1 MTDIMSFITLVGVV
15 GILIVMQLNLA
26 KQSVSLKKTAQA
38 MEDVNTI
45 FVKNRRDA
53 HKQQTFS
60 TQPMEWLATL
70 NDTEYRPIEV
80 ISVSQKP
87 TWVNVRCLNGA
98 RLVVSPLAP
107 TELKAAINAKR
118 SNSKLEQ
125 TVEPLLGTNKRNLIV
140 KERSLR
146 DNEWFDLEADAI
158 GKALN
163 LTWGEVSKLYFYTIT
178 PKDAKQNSAFIAA
191 IKGLFSRSRKLAN

>member
-1 MTDIMSFITLVGVV
+1 MTDIMSFITLVGVA
-15 GILIVMQLNLA
+15 GILIVMWLNMT
-26 KQSVSLKKTAQA
+26 KQSASLKKTAQA
-38 MEDVNTI
+38 MEDVNTV

-60 TQPMEWLATL
+60 TPPMEWFALQ
-70 NDTEYRPIEV
+70 NDSEYKPIEL
-80 ISVSQKP
+80 ISTSQNP
-87 TWVNVRCLNGA
+87 AWVNVRCSNGA

-107 TELKAAINAKR
+107 TELKATINAKR

-125 TVEPLLGTNKRNLIV
+125 TVEPLLGTSKRNLIV

-146 DNEWFDLEADAI
+146 DNEWFDLEADAV
-158 GKALN
+158 GKALT

-178 PKDAKQNSAFIAA
+178 PKEAKQDAVIVAA
-191 IKGLFSRSRKLAN
+191 IKGLFGKSRKLAN